1 MHRIRISKR
10 SIKWIP
16 SQISAI
22 FARKGDRE
30 VEHQVENLPTKER
43 QELLRNLKKQKHKQ
57 AGFDWNATA
66 ESMKVLVIS
75 SVISRTKTIL
85 FRARFQEVTLTI

>member
-1 MHRIRISKR
+1 MHRISKR

-30 VEHQVENLPTKER
+30 VEHQVKNLPTKER

-57 AGFDWNATA
+57 AGFDWNDTA
-66 ESMKVLVIS
+66 ESLKVAYIGGPHIRLS
-75 SVISRTKTIL
+75 TSVSG
-85 FRARFQEVTLTI
+85 

>member
-10 SIKWIP
+10 PIKWIP
-16 SQISAI
+16 SQVSAI

-43 QELLRNLKKQKHKQ
+43 QEMLRNLKKQKHKQ
-57 AGFDWNATA
+57 AGFDWNDTA
-66 ESMKVLVIS
+66 ESMKVNSVWLYIMTGPSHRPVITYYS
-75 SVISRTKTIL
+75 L
-85 FRARFQEVTLTI
+85 